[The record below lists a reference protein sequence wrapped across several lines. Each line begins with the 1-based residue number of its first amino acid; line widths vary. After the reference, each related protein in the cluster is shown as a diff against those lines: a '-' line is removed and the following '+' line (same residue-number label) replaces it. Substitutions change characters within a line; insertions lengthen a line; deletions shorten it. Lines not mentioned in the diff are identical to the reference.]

1 MQAAKVYCWVVC
13 ILGWFVVAPL
23 HNDTCLWA
31 GWTDGITWV
40 LLFYSALGPGALAD
54 IIQQKGQAIV
64 WAAEA
69 NVILSLEPVF
79 TAILGLLLL
88 GESTTWHEK
97 IGGGLIVL
105 ASIISTSIE

>member
-1 MQAAKVYCWVVC
+1 MDRWDHPGVDILQRSGTRNNGRYNSAK
-13 ILGWFVVAPL
+13 
-23 HNDTCLWA
+23 
-31 GWTDGITWV
+31 
-40 LLFYSALGPGALAD
+40 
-54 IIQQKGQAIV
+54 KGQAIV
-64 WAAEA
+64 CAAEA